1 MSRILPV
8 NYNGTFSY
16 NIFITNT
23 FHELVKR
30 IKELGYT
37 SDKKFCIVT
46 DSNVALLY
54 ASALKEEL
62 RQAFSNIFLYTI
74 PSGEE
79 HKNLATVNGIY
90 EFLIQNHFD
99 RQDVLVALGGGVV
112 GDITGYTAATYL
124 RGIDYIQVPTTLLS
138 QTDSSIGGKT
148 GVDFIHYKNMVGAFY
163 MPKMVY
169 MNLSVLESL
178 PREQLVSGFGEI
190 LKHGLI
196 KDIAY
201 FEWMKAHYNEI
212 WMLKYD
218 ILEEMV
224 YVSCKIKRGVVER
237 DPMEK
242 GERALLNFGHTIGH
256 AIEKLSDFELSH
268 GTCVGI
274 GIVAASYLSKMQG
287 NITDKEF
294 ATIEQTLAQ
303 FGLKTSVE
311 WMDAK
316 EVLAVTK
323 SDKKMVGSKVKF
335 ILLETIGKAYIY
347 KELTD
352 EQILEGI
359 SYVLEV

>member
-1 MSRILPV
+1 MAQRLPILLNKKPCYDIV
-8 NYNGTFSY
+8 FSQ
-16 NIFITNT
+16 NFDDLWLDL
-23 FHELVKR
+23 E
-30 IKELGYT
+30 ELGIANRRVM
-37 SDKKFCIVT
+37 IVT
-46 DSNVALLY
+46 DSNVRSLY
-54 ASALKEEL
+54 AEGLLEALQGKCL
-62 RQAFSNIFLYTI
+62 KACMFSFEA
-74 PSGEE
+74 GEE
-79 HKNLATVNGIY
+79 HKTLDTVKEAY
-90 EFLIQNHFD
+90 KVLIEEGFD
-99 RQDVLVALGGGVV
+99 RKDLLLAVGGGVV
-112 GDITGYTAATYL
+112 GDVTGYIAATYL
-124 RGIDYIQVPTTLLS
+124 RGVDYVQIPTTLLA
-138 QTDSSIGGKT
+138 QADSSIGGKT
-148 GVDFIHYKNMVGAFY
+148 GVDFDGYKNMVGAFY

-201 FEWMKAHYNEI
+201 FEWMREHYNEV

-218 ILEEMV
+218 ILEEMI
-224 YVSCKIKRGVVER
+224 YGSCKIKRGVVER

-274 GIVAASYLSKMQG
+274 GIVAASYLSKIQG

-294 ATIEQTLAQ
+294 AMIEQTLAQ

-359 SYVLEV
+359 SYVLES